1 MRKRKILIR
10 EWEER
15 RVGGSM
21 KEREKIMKDLEE
33 EEELGPRVWSYWK
46 MRMKENIKGRRRGME
61 KNAKEE
67 KAMKDRAVMMKFQR
81 SKGDEEPFLK
91 V

>member
-1 MRKRKILIR
+1 MRR
-10 EWEER
+10 
-15 RVGGSM
+15 S
-21 KEREKIMKDLEE
+21 
-33 EEELGPRVWSYWK
+33 WSYWK